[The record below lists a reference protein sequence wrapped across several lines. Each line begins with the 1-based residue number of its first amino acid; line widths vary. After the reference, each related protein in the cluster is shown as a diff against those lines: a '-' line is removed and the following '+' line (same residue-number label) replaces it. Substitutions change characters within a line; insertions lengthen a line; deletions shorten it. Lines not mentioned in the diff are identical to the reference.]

1 MGLHR
6 LPERQTTTT
15 TTRAKNKKKHFPE
28 NPIVMLVHGVDD

>member
-15 TTRAKNKKKHFPE
+15 TTTRAKNKGKTLSRKPD
-28 NPIVMLVHGVDD
+28 L